1 MVTNLI
7 GTIKMLEASRNF
19 KIKKFIYAA
28 SASCYGKTEIKVSEK
43 EKLIQN
49 ILMRLAILGEL
60 AVQHWAKVYK
70 LNFN

>member
-1 MVTNLI
+1 MMTNLI

-43 EKLIQN
+43 EKINTEHPYAFRNTVANLQFSIGQRFIN
-49 ILMRLAILGEL
+49 
-60 AVQHWAKVYK
+60 
-70 LNFN
+70 